1 LYIRE
6 TTQIWGKGGRG
17 EGLVQIWMVQTN
29 QVHAAVKIVK
39 ENRDYLLLGG
49 GKKVFLAVV

>member
-1 LYIRE
+1 
-6 TTQIWGKGGRG
+6 
-17 EGLVQIWMVQTN
+17 MVQTN
-29 QVHAAVKIVK
+29 QVHAAEKIVK